1 MTAFEKCRVGLSA
14 WRDKAGSV
22 YVLEPAVILRVGLSA
37 WRDKAGSV
45 YVRGYLA
52 VRVYPPGGLKQD
64 PSMC

>member
-1 MTAFEKCRVGLSA
+1 LTAFEKCRVGLSA

-52 VRVYPPGGLKQD
+52 V
-64 PSMC
+64 